1 MDMIYSKPNGEEVGF
16 LTDYTLDLEVGGN
29 NDFQI
34 DTPSTSQ
41 LLDFDYS
48 VYINGTEYGGV
59 VSKIVVD
66 TKSKKISYIG
76 QTWRG
81 LLSNYIIKP
90 DSGQDYKTVSG
101 TASNIISALISG
113 FGIGGRY
120 SVTANNDITVS
131 NYQFDRY
138 CTLLDGITKMLKSV
152 NARLNV
158 VCNNGAVTLSVV
170 PIHDYSDELEY
181 SQDNDINFKITD
193 NRDGV
198 NHLICLGKGEL
209 QARQVV
215 DLYVLSDGTISDT
228 TQYYTGMNE
237 RAQTYDYSSVESL
250 DELKKSGREKLAE
263 LQNSQKLEMAIGE
276 INVELGDIVGGRER
290 ITGIVM
296 AKPISKKIV
305 KISNDKLKISYEVT

>member
-1 MDMIYSKPNGEEVGF
+1 MDMIYAFPTGEEVGF
-16 LTDYTLDLEVGGN
+16 LTDYSLDLEVGGN

-41 LLDFDYS
+41 LLDFNYS

-101 TASNIISALISG
+101 TASSIISSLISA
-113 FGIGGRY
+113 FGIDSRY
-120 SVTANNDITVS
+120 SVTANSSITLN

-138 CTLLDGITKMLKSV
+138 CTLLDGIDKMLKSV

-158 VCNNGAVTLSVV
+158 VCNNGAVTLEPVA
-170 PIHDYSDELEY
+170 IHDYSAELEY
-181 SQDNDINFKITD
+181 SQDSDINFKITD

-198 NHLICLGKGEL
+198 NHLICLGKGDL

-215 DLYVLSDGTISDT
+215 DLYVLSDGTISDS

-250 DELKKSGREKLAE
+250 EELKKSGREKLAE
-263 LQNSQKLEMAIGE
+263 LQNSQKLEMSIGE

-296 AKPISKKIV
+296 TKPISKKIV

>member
-1 MDMIYSKPNGEEVGF
+1 MDMIYALPTGEEVGF
-16 LTDYTLDLEVGGN
+16 LTDYSADIEIGGK

-34 DTPSTSQ
+34 DTPSAYK
-41 LLDFDYS
+41 LMDFGYATY
-48 VYINGTEYGGV
+48 VNGTEYGGII
-59 VSKIVVD
+59 SSIVVD
-66 TKSKKISYIG
+66 TSAKKISYSG

-81 LLSNYIIKP
+81 ILSNYVIKP
-90 DSGQDYKTVSG
+90 DSGQDYKIVSG
-101 TASNIISALISG
+101 TASSVISALISG
-113 FGIGGRY
+113 FGIDVRY
-120 SVTANNDITVS
+120 NVTANNNITVS

-152 NARLNV
+152 SSRLNI

-170 PIHDYSDELEY
+170 PIHDYSAELEY
-181 SQDNDINFKITD
+181 SQDSDINFKITD
-193 NRDGV
+193 NRDGI
-198 NHLICLGKGEL
+198 NHLVCLGKGEL
-209 QARQVV
+209 QNRQVV
-215 DLYVLSDGTISDT
+215 DLYIQQDGTIGT

-250 DELKKSGREKLAE
+250 DELTKSGREKLAE
-263 LQNSQKLEMAIGE
+263 LQNSQKLEMSIGE

-305 KISNDKLKISYEVT
+305 KITNNKLKISYEVK

>member
-1 MDMIYSKPNGEEVGF
+1 MIYALSNGEEVGF
-16 LTDYTLDLEVGGN
+16 LTDYSLDLEVGGN

-66 TKSKKISYIG
+66 TKSKKISYSG

-81 LLSNYIIKP
+81 ILSNYVIKP
-90 DSGQDYKTVSG
+90 DSGQDYKVVSG
-101 TASNIISALISG
+101 TASSIISTLISG
-113 FGIGGRY
+113 FGINSRY
-120 SVTANNDITVS
+120 SVTANSSITLS

-138 CTLLDGITKMLKSV
+138 CTLLDGLDKMLKSV
-152 NARLNV
+152 NARMNI
-158 VCNNGAVTLSVV
+158 VCTNGTVTLEPV
-170 PIHDYSDELEY
+170 PIHDYSAELEY
-181 SQDNDINFKITD
+181 SQDSDINFKITD

-198 NHLICLGKGEL
+198 NHLVCLGKGDL
-209 QARQVV
+209 KDRQVV
-215 DLYVLSDGTISDT
+215 DLYVQQNGSIGT
-228 TQYYTGMNE
+228 TQYYTGLAE
-237 RAQTYDYSSVESL
+237 RAQVYDYSSVESL
-250 DELKKSGREKLAE
+250 NELAKSGAEKLAE
-263 LQNSQKLEMAIGE
+263 LQNSQKLEMSIGE

-305 KISNDKLKISYEVT
+305 KITNNKLKISYEVK

>member
-1 MDMIYSKPNGEEVGF
+1 MDMIYSLPTGEEIGF
-16 LTDYTLDLEVGGN
+16 LTDYNADIDIGGN

-34 DTPSTSQ
+34 DTPSAYKVM
-41 LLDFDYS
+41 DFGYAAY
-48 VYINGTEYGGV
+48 VNGTEYGGII
-59 VSKIVVD
+59 SRIEID
-66 TKSKKISYIG
+66 TSSKKISYSG

-81 LLSNYIIKP
+81 ILSNYVIKP
-90 DSGQDYKTVSG
+90 DSGQDYKIVSG
-101 TASNIISALISG
+101 TASSVISALISG
-113 FGIGGRY
+113 FGIDGRY
-120 SVTANNDITVS
+120 NVTANNNITVS

-152 NARLNV
+152 SSRLNI

-170 PIHDYSDELEY
+170 PIHDYSAELEY
-181 SQDNDINFKITD
+181 SQDSDINFKITD

-198 NHLICLGKGEL
+198 NHLVCLGKGEL
-209 QARQVV
+209 QNRQVV
-215 DLYVLSDGTISDT
+215 DLYIQQDGTIGT

-250 DELKKSGREKLAE
+250 DELTKSGRERLTE
-263 LQNSQKLEMAIGE
+263 LQNSQKLEMSIGE

-296 AKPISKKIV
+296 KSPISRKII
-305 KISNDKLKISYEVT
+305 KISDNKLKISYEVK

>member
-1 MDMIYSKPNGEEVGF
+1 MDMIYSLPTGEEIGF
-16 LTDYTLDLEVGGN
+16 LTDYNADIDIGGN

-34 DTPSTSQ
+34 DTPSAYKVM
-41 LLDFDYS
+41 DFGYAAY
-48 VYINGTEYGGV
+48 VNGTEYGGII
-59 VSKIVVD
+59 SRIEID
-66 TKSKKISYIG
+66 TKSKKISYSG

-81 LLSNYIIKP
+81 ILSNYVIKP
-90 DSGQDYKTVSG
+90 DSGQDYKIVSG
-101 TASNIISALISG
+101 TASSVISALISG
-113 FGIGGRY
+113 FGIDGRY
-120 SVTANNDITVS
+120 NVTANNNITVS

-152 NARLNV
+152 SSRLNI

-170 PIHDYSDELEY
+170 PIHDYSAELEY
-181 SQDNDINFKITD
+181 SQDSDINFKITD

-198 NHLICLGKGEL
+198 NHLVCLGKGEL
-209 QARQVV
+209 QNRQVV
-215 DLYVLSDGTISDT
+215 DLYIQQDGTIGT

-250 DELKKSGREKLAE
+250 DELTKSGRERLTE
-263 LQNSQKLEMAIGE
+263 LQNSQKLEMSIGE

-296 AKPISKKIV
+296 KSPISRKII
-305 KISNDKLKISYEVT
+305 KISDNKLKISYEVK

>member
-1 MDMIYSKPNGEEVGF
+1 MDMIYALPTGEEVGF
-16 LTDYTLDLEVGGN
+16 LTDYNADIEIGGN

-34 DTPSTSQ
+34 DTPSAYKVM
-41 LLDFDYS
+41 DFGYAAY
-48 VYINGTEYGGV
+48 VNGTEYGGII
-59 VSKIVVD
+59 SRIEID
-66 TKSKKISYIG
+66 TKSKKISYSG

-81 LLSNYIIKP
+81 ILSNYVIKP
-90 DSGQDYKTVSG
+90 DSGQDYKIVSG
-101 TASNIISALISG
+101 TASNIISGLITA
-113 FGIGGRY
+113 FGINSRY
-120 SVTANNDITVS
+120 SVTTNSSITLS

-138 CTLLDGITKMLKSV
+138 CTLLDGIDKMLKSV

-158 VCNNGAVTLSVV
+158 VCNNGAIALEPVA
-170 PIHDYSDELEY
+170 IHDYSDELEY
-181 SQDNDINFKITD
+181 SQDSDINFKITD

-198 NHLICLGKGEL
+198 NHLVCLGKGEL
-209 QARQVV
+209 QNRQVV
-215 DLYVLSDGTISDT
+215 DLYIQQDGTIGT

-263 LQNSQKLEMAIGE
+263 LQNSQKLEMSIGE

-296 AKPISKKIV
+296 KSPISRKII
-305 KISNDKLKISYEVT
+305 KISDNKLKISYEVK

>member
-1 MDMIYSKPNGEEVGF
+1 MDMIYADASGNEIGF
-16 LTDYTLDLEVGGN
+16 LTDYSLDLEVGGN

-101 TASNIISALISG
+101 TASNIISGLITA
-113 FGIGGRY
+113 FGINSRY
-120 SVTANNDITVS
+120 SVTANSSITLN

-138 CTLLDGITKMLKSV
+138 CNLLDGIDKMLKSV

-158 VCNNGAVTLSVV
+158 VCNNGAVTLEPVA
-170 PIHDYSDELEY
+170 IHDYSAELEY
-181 SQDNDINFKITD
+181 SQDSDINFKITD

-198 NHLICLGKGEL
+198 NHLVCLGKGEL
-209 QARQVV
+209 QNRQVV
-215 DLYVLSDGTISDT
+215 DLYIQQDGTIGT

-263 LQNSQKLEMAIGE
+263 LQNSQKLEMSIGE

-290 ITGIVM
+290 ITGITM
-296 AKPISKKIV
+296 KSPISRKIV
-305 KISNDKLKISYEVT
+305 KISNDKLKISYEVK

>member
-1 MDMIYSKPNGEEVGF
+1 MDMIYADVSGNEIGF
-16 LTDYTLDLEVGGN
+16 LTDYSLDLEVGGN

-34 DTPSTSQ
+34 DTPSTSK
-41 LLDFDYS
+41 LLDFGYA

-66 TKSKKISYIG
+66 TSAKKISYSG

-81 LLSNYIIKP
+81 ILSNYIIKP

-101 TASNIISALISG
+101 TASSIISSLISA
-113 FGIGGRY
+113 FGINSRY
-120 SVTANNDITVS
+120 SVTANSSITLS

-138 CTLLDGITKMLKSV
+138 CTLLDGIDKMLKSV
-152 NARLNV
+152 NARLNI
-158 VCNNGAVTLSVV
+158 VCNNGAVTLEPVA
-170 PIHDYSDELEY
+170 IHDYSAELEY
-181 SQDNDINFKITD
+181 SQDSDINFKITD

-198 NHLICLGKGEL
+198 NHLVCLGKGDL
-209 QARQVV
+209 KDRQVV
-215 DLYVLSDGTISDT
+215 DLYVQQNGSIGT
-228 TQYYTGMNE
+228 TQYYTGLAE
-237 RAQTYDYSSVESL
+237 RAQVYDYSSVESL
-250 DELKKSGREKLAE
+250 DELTKSGAEKLAE
-263 LQNSQKLEMAIGE
+263 LQNSQKLEMSIGE

-305 KISNDKLKISYEVT
+305 KITNNKLKISYEVT

>member
-1 MDMIYSKPNGEEVGF
+1 MIYALPTGEEVGF
-16 LTDYTLDLEVGGN
+16 LTDYNADIEIGGN

-34 DTPSTSQ
+34 DTPSAYKVM
-41 LLDFDYS
+41 DFGYG
-48 VYINGTEYGGV
+48 VYINGTEYGGII
-59 VSKIVVD
+59 SRIEID
-66 TKSKKISYIG
+66 TKSKKISYSG

-101 TASNIISALISG
+101 TASSVISSLISA
-113 FGIGGRY
+113 FGIGSRY
-120 SVTANNDITVS
+120 SVITNSNIMLS

-138 CTLLDGITKMLKSV
+138 CTLLDGIDKMLKSV
-152 NARLNV
+152 NARLNI
-158 VCNNGAVTLSVV
+158 VCTNGAVTLEPV
-170 PIHDYSDELEY
+170 PIHDYSAELEY
-181 SQDNDINFKITD
+181 SQDSDINFKITD

-198 NHLICLGKGEL
+198 NHLVCLGKGDL
-209 QARQVV
+209 KDRQVV
-215 DLYVLSDGTISDT
+215 DLYIQQDGTIGT

-263 LQNSQKLEMAIGE
+263 LQNSQKLEMSIGE

-305 KISNDKLKISYEVT
+305 KISNDKLKISYEVK

>member
-1 MDMIYSKPNGEEVGF
+1 MIYALPTGEEIGY
-16 LTDYTLDLEVGGN
+16 LTDYSADIEIGGN

-34 DTPSTSQ
+34 DMPSTYK
-41 LLDFDYS
+41 LMDFGYATY
-48 VYINGTEYGGV
+48 VNGTEYGGII
-59 VSKIVVD
+59 SRIEVD
-66 TKSKKISYIG
+66 TSSKKISYSG

-81 LLSNYIIKP
+81 ILSNYIIKP

-101 TASNIISALISG
+101 TASSIISSLISA
-113 FGIGGRY
+113 FGINSRY
-120 SVTANNDITVS
+120 SVTANSSITLS

-158 VCNNGAVTLSVV
+158 VCNNGTVTLEPVA
-170 PIHDYSDELEY
+170 IHDYSAELEY
-181 SQDNDINFKITD
+181 SQDSDINFKITD

-198 NHLICLGKGEL
+198 NHLVCLGKGDL
-209 QARQVV
+209 KDRQVV
-215 DLYVLSDGTISDT
+215 DLYVQQNGSIGT
-228 TQYYTGMNE
+228 TQYYTGLAE
-237 RAQTYDYSSVESL
+237 RAQVYDYSSVESL
-250 DELKKSGREKLAE
+250 NELAKSGAEKLAE
-263 LQNSQKLEMAIGE
+263 LQNSQKLEMSIGE

>member
-1 MDMIYSKPNGEEVGF
+1 MDMIYALPTGEEVGF
-16 LTDYTLDLEVGGN
+16 LTDYSADIDIGGK

-34 DTPSTSQ
+34 DTPSAYK
-41 LLDFDYS
+41 LMDFGYAAY
-48 VYINGTEYGGV
+48 VNGTEYGGV

-66 TKSKKISYIG
+66 TKSKKISYSG

-81 LLSNYIIKP
+81 ILSNYIIKP
-90 DSGQDYKTVSG
+90 DSGQDYKIVSG
-101 TASNIISALISG
+101 TASSVISALISG
-113 FGIGGRY
+113 FGIDGRY
-120 SVTANNDITVS
+120 SVTANNNITVS

-152 NARLNV
+152 SSRLNV
-158 VCNNGAVTLSVV
+158 ICNNGAVTLSVV
-170 PIHDYSDELEY
+170 PIHDYSAELEY
-181 SQDNDINFKITD
+181 SQDSDINFKITD

-215 DLYVLSDGTISDT
+215 DLYVLANGTISDT

-263 LQNSQKLEMAIGE
+263 LQNSQKLEMSIGE

>member
-16 LTDYTLDLEVGGN
+16 LTDYSLDLEVGGN

-81 LLSNYIIKP
+81 LLSNYIVKP
-90 DSGQDYKTVSG
+90 DSGQDYKIVSG
-101 TASNIISALISG
+101 TASNIISGLITA
-113 FGIGGRY
+113 FGINSRY
-120 SVTANNDITVS
+120 SVTANSSITLS

-138 CTLLDGITKMLKSV
+138 CTLLDGIDKMLKSV

-158 VCNNGAVTLSVV
+158 VCNNGAVTLEPVA
-170 PIHDYSDELEY
+170 IHDYSAELEY
-181 SQDNDINFKITD
+181 SQDSDINFKITD

-198 NHLICLGKGEL
+198 NHLVCLGKGEL
-209 QARQVV
+209 QNRQVV
-215 DLYVLSDGTISDT
+215 DLYIQQDGTIGT
-228 TQYYTGMNE
+228 TQYYTGLAE
-237 RAQTYDYSSVESL
+237 RAQVYDYSSVESL
-250 DELKKSGREKLAE
+250 DELTKSGAEKLVE
-263 LQNSQKLEMAIGE
+263 LQNNQKLEMSIGE

-305 KISNDKLKISYEVT
+305 KITNNKLKISYEVK

>member
-1 MDMIYSKPNGEEVGF
+1 MIYSKPNGEEVGF
-16 LTDYTLDLEVGGN
+16 LTDYSLDLEVGGN

-48 VYINGTEYGGV
+48 VYINGTEYGGIV
-59 VSKIVVD
+59 TKIVVD
-66 TKSKKISYIG
+66 TSAKKISYSG

-81 LLSNYIIKP
+81 ILSNYIIKP
-90 DSGQDYKTVSG
+90 DSGADYKIVSG
-101 TASNIISALISG
+101 TASNIISDLITA
-113 FGIGGRY
+113 FGINSRY
-120 SVTANNDITVS
+120 SVTTNSSITLN

-138 CTLLDGITKMLKSV
+138 CTLLDGLDKMLKSV

-158 VCNNGAVTLSVV
+158 VCNNGTVTLEPV
-170 PIHDYSDELEY
+170 PIHDYSAELEY
-181 SQDNDINFKITD
+181 SQDSDINFKITD

-198 NHLICLGKGEL
+198 NHLVCLGKGDL
-209 QARQVV
+209 KDRQVV
-215 DLYVLSDGTISDT
+215 DLYVQQNGSIGT
-228 TQYYTGMNE
+228 TQYYTGLAE
-237 RAQTYDYSSVESL
+237 RAQVYDYSSVESL
-250 DELKKSGREKLAE
+250 NELAKSGAEKLAE
-263 LQNSQKLEMAIGE
+263 LQNSQKLEMSIGE

>member
-1 MDMIYSKPNGEEVGF
+1 MIYALSTGEEIGY
-16 LTDYTLDLEVGGN
+16 LTDFNADIEIGGN

-34 DTPSTSQ
+34 DTPSTYK
-41 LLDFDYS
+41 LMDFGYAAY
-48 VYINGTEYGGV
+48 VNGTEYGGII
-59 VSKIVVD
+59 SRIEVD
-66 TKSKKISYIG
+66 TSAKKISYFG

-81 LLSNYIIKP
+81 ILSNYIIKP
-90 DSGQDYKTVSG
+90 DSGQDYKIVSG
-101 TASNIISALISG
+101 TASSVISTLISG
-113 FGIGGRY
+113 FGIGNRY

-138 CTLLDGITKMLKSV
+138 CTLLDGIDKMLKSV

-158 VCNNGAVTLSVV
+158 VCNNGAVTLEPVA
-170 PIHDYSDELEY
+170 IHDYSAELEY

-198 NHLICLGKGEL
+198 NHLVCLGKGEL
-209 QARQVV
+209 QNRQVV
-215 DLYVLSDGTISDT
+215 DLYIQQDGTIGT
-228 TQYYTGMNE
+228 TQYYTGMSE

-250 DELKKSGREKLAE
+250 DELAKSGREKLAE
-263 LQNSQKLEMAIGE
+263 LQNSQKLEMSIGE

-305 KISNDKLKISYEVT
+305 KITNNKLKISYEVK

>member
-1 MDMIYSKPNGEEVGF
+1 MDMIYALPTGEEVGF

-41 LLDFDYS
+41 LLDFGYL
-48 VYINGTEYGGV
+48 VYIDSTEYGGV

-66 TKSKKISYIG
+66 TSAKKISYIG

-81 LLSNYIIKP
+81 ILSNYIIKP
-90 DSGQDYKTVSG
+90 DSGADYKIVSG
-101 TASNIISALISG
+101 TASNIISGLITA
-113 FGIGGRY
+113 FGINSRY
-120 SVTANNDITVS
+120 SVTANSSITLN

-138 CTLLDGITKMLKSV
+138 CNLLDGIDKMLKSV

-158 VCNNGAVTLSVV
+158 VCNNGAVTLEPVA
-170 PIHDYSDELEY
+170 IHDYSAELEY

-193 NRDGV
+193 NRDGI
-198 NHLICLGKGEL
+198 NHLVCLGKGEL
-209 QARQVV
+209 QNRQVV
-215 DLYVLSDGTISDT
+215 DLYIQQDGTIGT

-250 DELKKSGREKLAE
+250 DELTKSGAEKLAE
-263 LQNSQKLEMAIGE
+263 LQNSQKLEMSIGE

>member
-1 MDMIYSKPNGEEVGF
+1 MIYALPTGEEVGF

-41 LLDFDYS
+41 LLDFGYL
-48 VYINGTEYGGV
+48 VYIDSTEYGGV

-66 TKSKKISYIG
+66 TSAKKISYIG

-81 LLSNYIIKP
+81 ILSNYIIKP
-90 DSGQDYKTVSG
+90 DSGADYKIVSG
-101 TASNIISALISG
+101 TASNIISGLITA
-113 FGIGGRY
+113 FGINSRY
-120 SVTANNDITVS
+120 SVTANSSITLN

-138 CTLLDGITKMLKSV
+138 CNLLDGIDKMLKSV

-158 VCNNGAVTLSVV
+158 VCNNGAVTLEPVA
-170 PIHDYSDELEY
+170 IHDYSAELEY

-193 NRDGV
+193 NRDGI
-198 NHLICLGKGEL
+198 NHLVCLGKGEL
-209 QARQVV
+209 QNRQVV
-215 DLYVLSDGTISDT
+215 DLYIQQDGTIGT

-250 DELKKSGREKLAE
+250 DELTKSGAEKLAE
-263 LQNSQKLEMAIGE
+263 LQNSQKLEMSIGE

>member
-1 MDMIYSKPNGEEVGF
+1 MDMIYALSNGEEVGF
-16 LTDYTLDLEVGGN
+16 LTDYSLDLEVGGN

-90 DSGQDYKTVSG
+90 DSGQDYNTVSG
-101 TASNIISALISG
+101 TASNIISGLITA
-113 FGIGGRY
+113 FGINSRY
-120 SVTANNDITVS
+120 SITANSSITLS

-138 CTLLDGITKMLKSV
+138 CTLLDGIDKMLKSV
-152 NARLNV
+152 SARLNI
-158 VCNNGAVTLSVV
+158 VCNNGAVTLEPVA
-170 PIHDYSDELEY
+170 IHDYSAELEY
-181 SQDNDINFKITD
+181 SQDSDINFKITD

-198 NHLICLGKGEL
+198 NHLVCLGKGDL
-209 QARQVV
+209 KDRQVV
-215 DLYVLSDGTISDT
+215 DLYIQQDGTIGT

-250 DELKKSGREKLAE
+250 DELTKSGREKLAE
-263 LQNSQKLEMAIGE
+263 LQNSQKLEMSIGE

>member
-41 LLDFDYS
+41 LLDFGYL
-48 VYINGTEYGGV
+48 VYINGTEYGGI
-59 VSKIVVD
+59 VSKKVVD
-66 TKSKKISYIG
+66 TKSKKISYSG

-101 TASNIISALISG
+101 TASSIISSLISA
-113 FGIGGRY
+113 FGIGSRY
-120 SVTANNDITVS
+120 SVITNSNIMLS

-138 CTLLDGITKMLKSV
+138 CTLLDGIDKMLKSV
-152 NARLNV
+152 NARLNI
-158 VCNNGAVTLSVV
+158 VCTNGAVTLEPV
-170 PIHDYSDELEY
+170 PIHDYSAELEY
-181 SQDNDINFKITD
+181 SQDSDINFKITD

-198 NHLICLGKGEL
+198 NHLVCLGKGDL
-209 QARQVV
+209 KDRQVV
-215 DLYVLSDGTISDT
+215 DLYVQQNGSIGT
-228 TQYYTGMNE
+228 TQYYTGLAE
-237 RAQTYDYSSVESL
+237 RAQVYDYSSVESL
-250 DELKKSGREKLAE
+250 DELTKSGREKLAE
-263 LQNSQKLEMAIGE
+263 LQNNQKLEMSIGE

>member
-48 VYINGTEYGGV
+48 VYINGTEYGGII
-59 VSKIVVD
+59 SRIEVD
-66 TKSKKISYIG
+66 TSSKKISYSG

-81 LLSNYIIKP
+81 ILSNYIIKP
-90 DSGQDYKTVSG
+90 DSGQDYKTASG
-101 TASNIISALISG
+101 TASSIISSLISA
-113 FGIGGRY
+113 FGIGSRY
-120 SVTANNDITVS
+120 SVITNSNITVS

-138 CTLLDGITKMLKSV
+138 CTLLGGIDKMLKSV
-152 NARLNV
+152 NARLNI
-158 VCNNGAVTLSVV
+158 VCTNGAVTLEPV
-170 PIHDYSDELEY
+170 PIHDYSAELEY
-181 SQDNDINFKITD
+181 SQDSDINFKITD

-198 NHLICLGKGEL
+198 NHLVCLGKGDL
-209 QARQVV
+209 KDRQVV
-215 DLYVLSDGTISDT
+215 DLYVQQNGTIGT

-250 DELKKSGREKLAE
+250 DELTKSGREKLAE
-263 LQNSQKLEMAIGE
+263 LQNSQKFEMSIGE

-305 KISNDKLKISYEVT
+305 KITNNKLKISYEVT

>member
-1 MDMIYSKPNGEEVGF
+1 MIYADASGNEIGF
-16 LTDYTLDLEVGGN
+16 LTDYSLDLEVGGN

-34 DTPSTSQ
+34 DTPSTSK
-41 LLDFDYS
+41 LLDFGYAAY
-48 VYINGTEYGGV
+48 VNGTEYGGI

-66 TKSKKISYIG
+66 TSAKKISYSG

-81 LLSNYIIKP
+81 ILSNYVIKP
-90 DSGQDYKTVSG
+90 DSGQDYKIVSG
-101 TASNIISALISG
+101 TTSSIISALISG
-113 FGIGGRY
+113 FGIGSRY
-120 SVTANNDITVS
+120 SVTTNNNITVS

-138 CTLLDGITKMLKSV
+138 CTLLDGIDKMLKSV

-158 VCNNGAVTLSVV
+158 VCNNGAIALEPVA
-170 PIHDYSDELEY
+170 IHDYSDELEY

-215 DLYVLSDGTISDT
+215 DLYIQQDGTIGT

-250 DELKKSGREKLAE
+250 DELIKSGREKLAG
-263 LQNSQKLEMAIGE
+263 LQNSQKLEMSIGE

-305 KISNDKLKISYEVT
+305 KITNNKIKISYEVK